1 MEDLRNIFNS
11 YKAEMIPARELTIN
25 IGGIECYGLFGEIKK
40 ISLQDKVIYKGIG
53 EAIFVD
59 KNHDF
64 SYYIEKDALAD
75 NNEKD
80 LIRDYNGN
88 YPWGSTKFAG
98 VTSTSIGSG
107 LINTNNLIEA
117 SLARKF
123 DLWNI
128 NWNLIRKFR
137 KLHSDNWFL
146 PSIEELILIYKI
158 RNNLNN
164 LVFTSS
170 SLIPYYWSSSEHSAG
185 KVWSLYFG
193 DGVCRH
199 TPKYTIGYHLRL
211 CVRY

>member
-1 MEDLRNIFNS
+1 MENLRDIFNS
-11 YKAEMIPARELTIN
+11 YKSEIVSVKGLTLDID
-25 IGGIECYGLFGEIKK
+25 GIECYGLYGGIKK
-40 ISLQDKVIYKGIG
+40 ISLQDKIIYRGIG
-53 EAIFVD
+53 ESLFVD

-64 SYYIEKDALAD
+64 SFYLEKDGLVD
-75 NNEKD
+75 NKEKD
-80 LIRDYNGN
+80 ILKYYRG
-88 YPWGSTKFAG
+88 YPWGSTKFAD

-107 LINTNNLIEA
+107 LLNTNNLIEA
-117 SLARKF
+117 SLARKL
-123 DLWNI
+123 DIWSI
-128 NWNLIRKFR
+128 NWGLIRKFR
-137 KLHSDNWFL
+137 EHYSDNWFL
-146 PSIEELILIYKI
+146 PSIDELNLIYKI

-185 KVWSLYFG
+185 KVWSLYFD